1 MKKELTLVRIDELA
15 NAIDNLVNMDISLS
29 GVDTINIFKDQSVLT
44 KASEPFRKTRDKLIE
59 KYGDDNQSINP
70 SSKNWDIFAKEMNK
84 ILEQT
89 ETVDIQEISL
99 TRIAEAG
106 VPLKLINVLKGD
118 ILTMEIESPEATE

>member
-89 ETVDIQEISL
+89 ETVDIQDISL

-118 ILTMEIESPEATE
+118 ILTMEIESPEVTE

>member
-118 ILTMEIESPEATE
+118 ILTMEIESPEVTE